1 MREMMILLLGLF
13 LVGCGPNGEAGPN
26 ASQAQVDANS
36 TSSIVHGVEDDGRP
50 IVAIWRAHDGH
61 RLDSQGPYLRVAIWA
76 DGRAVF
82 AENPEDWASALREG
96 TVPLGAH
103 GCVQAM
109 HSPRQAS
116 LTLTVTATL
125 SWMPPV
131 TASCVRLGGQE
142 RILYWDE
149 VEHPRYGI
157 NVSPQERHYQFMDT
171 WKNINSLTLASLPT
185 GCSSA
190 ATASAVIQESWYIQ
204 RAIQSR

>member
-1 MREMMILLLGLF
+1 MRKVMTLLLGLF

-26 ASQAQVDANS
+26 ASQTQADVGS
-36 TSSIVHGVEDDGRP
+36 TSSIVREMEDDDRP
-50 IVAIWRAHDGH
+50 IVAIWRAHDGY
-61 RLDSQGPYLRVAIWA
+61 RLDSQGPCLRAAVWA

-96 TVPLGAH
+96 TIPPERMAVLKDALAATDIFDLEGYCYLVPSAPMD
-103 GCVQAM
+103 CVM
-109 HSPRQAS
+109 
-116 LTLTVTATL
+116 
-125 SWMPPV
+125 
-131 TASCVRLGGQE
+131 VRLGGQE

-157 NVSPQERHYQFMDT
+157 NVDPQERHYQFMDT

-190 ATASAVIQESWYIQ
+190 ATASAVIQESWYVQ